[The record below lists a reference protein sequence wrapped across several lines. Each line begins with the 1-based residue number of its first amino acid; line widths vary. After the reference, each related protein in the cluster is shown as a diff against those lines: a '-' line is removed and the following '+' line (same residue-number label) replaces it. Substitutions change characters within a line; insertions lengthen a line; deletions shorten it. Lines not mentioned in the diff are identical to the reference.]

1 MRKSNSLESF
11 IKRMPKAELHLHIE
25 GTLEPEL
32 MFKIAKRNNIKLEH
46 KSVKQI
52 RVAYNFKNLQDFLQ
66 IYYSGLRV
74 LLKEPDFYDLTWA
87 YCQKAFSQGIMHTE
101 IFFDP
106 QAHTNRGVR
115 FETVI
120 NGIHDALSDAEQKL
134 GLSTKLIM
142 CFLRDLD
149 LKSAMKTL
157 EEALPYKDW
166 IVAVGLDSAEVGN
179 PPSKFQKVF
188 KRALDAGF
196 MTVAHAGEEGPADYI
211 WEALNIL
218 KVSRIDHGNR
228 CLDDPN
234 LVKELVK
241 RKIPLTLCPLSNL
254 KLRVIDSMERHP
266 LKKMKEMGLLV
277 TINSDDPAYFG
288 GYINENYSAVQRA
301 LKLNQEDIY
310 DLARNSFEASFLE
323 SDKKEKIIAKLN
335 AYFDKTKQ

>member
-1 MRKSNSLESF
+1 MEKSNSLESF
-11 IKRMPKAELHLHIE
+11 IRRMPKAELHLHIE
-25 GTLEPEL
+25 GTLEPKL
-32 MFKIAKRNNIKLEH
+32 MFKIAKRNYIKFEH

-52 RVAYNFKNLQDFLQ
+52 RAAYNFKNLQNFLQ

-87 YCQKAFSQGIMHTE
+87 YCQKAISQGIMHTE

-120 NGIHDALSDAEQKL
+120 NGIHNALIDAEQKL

-142 CFLRDLD
+142 CFLRNLD

-166 IVAVGLDSAEVGN
+166 IVAVGLDSDEIGN

-188 KRALDAGF
+188 ERALDAGF
-196 MTVAHAGEEGPADYI
+196 MTVAHAGEEGPAKYI
-211 WEALNIL
+211 WEAINLL

-234 LVKELVK
+234 LIKELVR

-266 LKKMKEMGLLV
+266 LKKMKELGLLV

-288 GYINENYSAVQRA
+288 GYINENYLAVAWA
-301 LKLNQEDIY
+301 LKLNKEDIY
-310 DLARNSFEASFLE
+310 NLARNSFEASFLD
-323 SDKKEKIIAKLN
+323 SQKKEKMIAKLN
-335 AYFDKTKQ
+335 AYFNRNKQ